1 MRTLILAAIAAACL
15 FMLEGQASAKI
26 AFVRATIVEASVIVI
41 DGKPDFTSGHIV
53 VIRETDDKKER
64 VVVKITPRTLVTQ
77 SNEMQRRELPMSAKD
92 LKVNMRIELVMGGER
107 VGDTRWEAHSIRVL
121 GFADPYIPRPVK

>member
-77 SNEMQRRELPMSAKD
+77 SH
-92 LKVNMRIELVMGGER
+92 VGEGLEGEYENR
-107 VGDTRWEAHSIRVL
+107 VGDGRRTSRRHEVGSPFHPRARFRRSLHSSSREI
-121 GFADPYIPRPVK
+121 AASA